1 MKKIIRFTADWCGP
15 CKSMAANLGQT
26 DTSGVSIEVIDI
38 DKNTDIA
45 MEYGIR
51 NIPTLVMVDESNNVI
66 KRKTG
71 VMTPTQ
77 IKEWIN
83 GDD

>member
-1 MKKIIRFTADWCGP
+1 
-15 CKSMAANLGQT
+15 MAANLGQT

-38 DKNTDIA
+38 DKNPDIA

>member
-1 MKKIIRFTADWCGP
+1 
-15 CKSMAANLGQT
+15 
-26 DTSGVSIEVIDI
+26 
-38 DKNTDIA
+38 
-45 MEYGIR
+45 
-51 NIPTLVMVDESNNVI
+51 MVDESNNVI